1 MRSGDRLC
9 MWQYDSRGKGS
20 WVYLINKF
28 QELSC
33 QVGSAFLHRAA
44 RDRPR
49 VRRASRENKY
59 VHIRAAQTSCVTR
72 SHPRSRLAQTG
83 LPRPAA
89 RRHGD
94 HAGRGWYG
102 VDIGSADVKRAAPP
116 RDCGARVKPIK
127 SNQAKSNRKTY
138 VETKEA
144 LGKCK
149 YQSNQCIHFKPS
161 KITSI

>member
-33 QVGSAFLHRAA
+33 QGGSAFLHRAA

-83 LPRPAA
+83 LPR
-89 RRHGD
+89 RR
-94 HAGRGWYG
+94 
-102 VDIGSADVKRAAPP
+102 VPP
-116 RDCGARVKPIK
+116 RRPRRARVVRGRHRECRCKEGRTTARLRCTCQTNQIK
-127 SNQAKSNRKTY
+127 STKIKSKNININ
-138 VETKEA
+138 A